1 MTPKINRLS
10 QDNWHYATLQNIF
23 DQELFAKICSGLS
36 IVKWKE
42 ASKSFYLQRE
52 EDLRCNQYYQE
63 IFSKDVCNEIIK
75 NMELFFCEKFA
86 HEFDITAHQMIDGD
100 YIGIHTDSNDYGES
114 HRLTLMLNESWSIE
128 QGGILLA
135 LNENSL
141 KNIQHAWLP
150 MANTGFVFEI
160 GEHSYHAV
168 TPIKGKMPRYSI
180 IFTFKKQEC
189 SEIKKSFWTSF
200 PLISD
205 LKHAISTASYMGI
218 GEATFNS
225 KYIAKRFR
233 SIKDFNLYIDGYLE
247 NVPSGFTYKN
257 NNSINVDQNG
267 VQSKGTDKERIDNIS
282 QLKRIPP
289 IIIVKRAN
297 GTFVLVDGSHRLSYA
312 KDNDIDIS
320 VIIYHEI
327 G

>member
-1 MTPKINRLS
+1 MIPKINRLS
-10 QDNWHYATLQNIF
+10 QENWHYAALQDVF
-23 DQELFAKICSGLS
+23 DQKLFIEICNGLS
-36 IVKWKE
+36 TVKWKE

-52 EDLRCNQYYQE
+52 EDLRCNKYYQE
-63 IFSKDVCNEIIK
+63 IFSKDICNEIIK
-75 NMELFFCEKFA
+75 NMELFFCEKFK

-100 YIGIHTDSNDYGES
+100 YIGVHTDSNVYGES
-114 HRLTLMLNESWSIE
+114 HRLTLMLNESWSLE
-128 QGGILLA
+128 QGGVLLA

-141 KNIQHAWLP
+141 QNIQHAWLP
-150 MANTGFVFEI
+150 MANTGFAFEI
-160 GEHSYHAV
+160 SDNSYHAV
-168 TPIKGKMPRYSI
+168 TPIKGVTPRYSI
-180 IFTFKKQEC
+180 VFTFKKQE
-189 SEIKKSFWTSF
+189 SSKIKKSFWTSF

-218 GEATFNS
+218 GKATFHS

-233 SIKDFNLYIDGYLE
+233 SIQDFNLYIDQYLE
-247 NVPSGFTYKN
+247 NVPPGFSYKN

-267 VQSKGTDKERIDNIS
+267 VQSKATDKERIDNIS

-289 IIIVKRAN
+289 IILVKREN

-320 VIIYHEI
+320 VIIYHEVV
-327 G
+327 